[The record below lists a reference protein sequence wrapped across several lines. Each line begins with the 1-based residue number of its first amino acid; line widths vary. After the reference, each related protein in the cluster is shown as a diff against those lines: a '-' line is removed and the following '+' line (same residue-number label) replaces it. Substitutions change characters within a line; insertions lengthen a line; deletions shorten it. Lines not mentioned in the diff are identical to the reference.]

1 MARGGFNLGGANMQ
15 QLMKEAQRMQDNMA
29 KAKDEVDNSE
39 FEATVGGGVV
49 KAVVYGRKELK
60 SIEINPECVDPDD
73 VEMLQDLI
81 IGAVNE
87 ALRSADEA
95 MNTKMAKFTGGMNLG
110 F

>member
-15 QLMKEAQRMQDNMA
+15 QLMKEAQRMKDNMA
-29 KAKDEVDNSE
+29 KAKEEVDNSE

-87 ALRSADEA
+87 ALRAADEA